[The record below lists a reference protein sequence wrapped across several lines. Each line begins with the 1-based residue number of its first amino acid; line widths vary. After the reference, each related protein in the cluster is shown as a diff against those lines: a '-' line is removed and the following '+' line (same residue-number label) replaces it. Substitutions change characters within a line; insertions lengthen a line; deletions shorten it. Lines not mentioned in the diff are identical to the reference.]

1 MSREY
6 FARVML
12 PGERDDTTQII
23 RHYACSG
30 SCNQGR
36 SQCPT
41 PEACEVSEE
50 VSEDDSDPVASAIF
64 WRLYAV
70 AVLLVALMAVLVISS
85 S

>member
-6 FARVML
+6 FDRVML
-12 PGERDDTTQII
+12 PGERDESTQII

-36 SQCPT
+36 NACPT
-41 PEACEVSEE
+41 PEACE

-64 WRLYAV
+64 WRLYAA
-70 AVLLVALMAVLVISS
+70 AVLLVALLAVLVISAK
-85 S
+85 

>member
-1 MSREY
+1 MNY
-6 FARVML
+6 FDRTLIA
-12 PGERDDTTQII
+12 GERDESTQIV
-23 RHYACSG
+23 RHYICTG
-30 SCNQGR
+30 PCNQGR

-41 PEACEVSEE
+41 PEACE

-64 WRLYAV
+64 WRLYAA